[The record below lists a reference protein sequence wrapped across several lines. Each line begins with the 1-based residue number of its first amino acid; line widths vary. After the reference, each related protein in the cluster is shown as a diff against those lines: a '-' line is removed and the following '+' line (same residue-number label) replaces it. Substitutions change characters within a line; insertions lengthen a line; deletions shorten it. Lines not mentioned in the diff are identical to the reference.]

1 MKRVVTAILKTYL
14 ASADVITTVM
24 LIAPLYYIYIYILN
38 IDSFIVYTARIIIM
52 TENIIMLSVS
62 TFVNVYVIT
71 LYAIPTIRHSR
82 HFYDTAKLKFNSCE
96 TWAYGLKNNNFGIM
110 TCKYY
115 RYYCYRYII
124 YCMVLNCIPPFE
136 QKPYRYIFK
145 PKVNLKARSFTLNN
159 ARRPVLCM

>member
-24 LIAPLYYIYIYILN
+24 LITPLYYNYILYIYIYR
-38 IDSFIVYTARIIIM
+38 SVYIVYTARIIIM
-52 TENIIMLSVS
+52 TENIIMLNVS

-71 LYAIPTIRHSR
+71 LCAIPTIRH
-82 HFYDTAKLKFNSCE
+82 FYDTVELKFNSCE

-115 RYYCYRYII
+115 HYYRYWYNILYVIWYII
-124 YCMVLNCIPPFE
+124 YILPFG

-145 PKVNLKARSFTLNN
+145 PKWI
-159 ARRPVLCM
+159 

>member
-14 ASADVITTVM
+14 ASADVVTTVM
-24 LIAPLYYIYIYILN
+24 LITPLYYNYIYILYR
-38 IDSFIVYTARIIIM
+38 FVYIVYTARIIIM
-52 TENIIMLSVS
+52 TENIIMLNVS

-71 LYAIPTIRHSR
+71 LYAIPTIR

-115 RYYCYRYII
+115 HYYRYWYNII
-124 YCMVLNCIPPFE
+124 LRCMVYYIPPFE

-145 PKVNLKARSFTLNN
+145 PKWI
-159 ARRPVLCM
+159 